1 MKKNEIINAAVKR
14 TADWKSKLSD
24 ERTMFKEVLSRER
37 AFEQADTVMGLPLN
51 SFIGHFFSGNKELY
65 EKAKDENEVYEKEGL
80 WYVKMK
86 VEKTTDTVR
95 DTKKFAKKASVHE
108 DAYTDVIQGVL
119 EDMKNEPAWLD
130 VAKTASS
137 SKAIVVSEPSD
148 EQMQALQESFDA
160 ITRMTLAIKK
170 MATEIMGSCGKDGLD
185 SESAKNMAR
194 RGLQLLKDLVPPSE
208 TIEEFLV
215 TDRCDLLAKSV
226 QGALEKA
233 RGPYKRIMDFY
244 DDLLTIYQKR
254 GGKMSRKNLSL

>member
-1 MKKNEIINAAVKR
+1 MKR
-14 TADWKSKLSD
+14 TADWKSKPG
-24 ERTMFKEVLSRER
+24 EQHIKFKEILSRER
-37 AFEQADTVMGLPLN
+37 AFVQADTVMGLPVN
-51 SFIGHFFSGNKELY
+51 SFIGHFFSGHKELY
-65 EKAKDENEVYEKEGL
+65 EKAKDENEIYEKDGL
-80 WYVKMK
+80 WYVRMK
-86 VEKTTDTVR
+86 VEKTIDTVR
-95 DTKKFAKKASVHE
+95 DTKKIQKTASVHE
-108 DAYTDVIQGVL
+108 GEYKDVIQGVL

-130 VAKTASS
+130 AAKTASS
-137 SKAIVVSEPSD
+137 SKAIVASEPSD

-170 MATEIMGSCGKDGLD
+170 MATEIMGSCGADGFE
-185 SESAKNMAR
+185 SESAKHMAR

-208 TIEEFLV
+208 IIEDFLV